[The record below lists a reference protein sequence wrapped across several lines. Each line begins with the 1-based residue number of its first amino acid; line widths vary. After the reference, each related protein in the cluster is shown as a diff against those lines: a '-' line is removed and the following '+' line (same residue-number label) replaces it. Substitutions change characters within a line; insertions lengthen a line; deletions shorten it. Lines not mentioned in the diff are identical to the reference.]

1 MDSLECKFRLSKST
15 KKKYLTDKTNH
26 LEHCEEELEVVELYL
41 AAELEEGYV
50 LLLEEVRVAGLRCS
64 EWQGCTVC

>member
-1 MDSLECKFRLSKST
+1 
-15 KKKYLTDKTNH
+15 
-26 LEHCEEELEVVELYL
+26 VVELYL

>member
-1 MDSLECKFRLSKST
+1 
-15 KKKYLTDKTNH
+15 
-26 LEHCEEELEVVELYL
+26 VVELYL

-50 LLLEEVRVAGLRCS
+50 LLLEEVRVADLRCS